1 MATPWGF
8 LFLGACVMEKDRKRP
23 FHWWIVGVQG
33 SQNQGIKKTGRNMS
47 DLMFCQRLLL
57 ALKMAAMPL

>member
-1 MATPWGF
+1 M
-8 LFLGACVMEKDRKRP
+8 GACVMEKDRKRP

-57 ALKMAAMPL
+57 ALEVAAMPL